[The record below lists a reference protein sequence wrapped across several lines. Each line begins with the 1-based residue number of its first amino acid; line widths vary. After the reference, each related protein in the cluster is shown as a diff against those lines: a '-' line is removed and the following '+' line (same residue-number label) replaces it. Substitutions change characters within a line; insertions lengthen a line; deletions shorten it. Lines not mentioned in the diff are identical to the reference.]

1 MLYIRVMTTLHLE
14 VPDEVA
20 SRIKEAA
27 VERGLTVEQLVATSI
42 EEKLARDS
50 GFESVVD
57 SVLAENAEL
66 YKRLA

>member
-1 MLYIRVMTTLHLE
+1 VLYILAVTTLHLE
-14 VPDEVA
+14 IPDEVA

-27 VERGLTVEQLVATSI
+27 VERGLTIEQLVAASV
-42 EEKLARDS
+42 EEKLARDRT
-50 GFESVVD
+50 FESAVD

>member
-1 MLYIRVMTTLHLE
+1 MLYILHMTTLHLE

-27 VERGLTVEQLVATSI
+27 VERGLTVEQLVTTSV
-42 EEKLARDS
+42 EEKLARDRT
-50 GFESVVD
+50 FESAVD
-57 SVLAENAEL
+57 TVLAENAEL